1 MDTPHPTTLILDLRD
16 RMARIETKIDGH
28 YESHVVIDKR
38 LDALEA
44 DVKSMDGRIDAN
56 TQEISTGKAKFATL
70 AAVASAIIAVLSL
83 LGDHL
88 WSFLSGH

>member
-28 YESHVVIDKR
+28 YESHVVIDRR

-44 DVKSMDGRIDAN
+44 DVKSLDGRIDGN
-56 TQEISTGKAKFATL
+56 SQDISTAKAKFTTL
-70 AAVASAIIAVLSL
+70 TAVVSAIFALMSL
-83 LGDHL
+83 LGDNL
-88 WSFLSGH
+88 WSFLTGH